1 MPLLLHF
8 ANPQFEKFLE
18 YIENYITGVNFD
30 DIIRANGVMPV
41 DGRELCVIGN
51 AKSQQGNPITH
62 TYSQFFA
69 TFIVAPDSGEI
80 VDVEVSVVLDLT
92 KRFLQGLFVGRSL
105 ADVDEE
111 LLEEIRTRYL
121 GSSQKALQV
130 VYKDAVK
137 KYRAWKNGVIL
148 TE

>member
-1 MPLLLHF
+1 MSEH
-8 ANPQFEKFLE
+8 
-18 YIENYITGVNFD
+18 
-30 DIIRANGVMPV
+30 
-41 DGRELCVIGN
+41 ELCVIGN
-51 AKSQQGNPITH
+51 AKSQQGNPIMR

-80 VDVEVSVVLDLT
+80 VDIEVSAVLDLT
-92 KRFLQGLFVGRSL
+92 KRFLQKLFIGRSL

-130 VYKDAVK
+130 VYKDAIK
-137 KYRAWKNGVIL
+137 KYRAWKSGVII